1 MPTER
6 KITLPDD
13 LADPHVRALQA
24 GAFEHLLATGQ
35 PMPVAHLPVHDL
47 ATIAGLLKRGR
58 LTVTE
63 ETGAIDGV
71 LGLTIRPTRH
81 RLRMAEGIRYTWCAL
96 DAVAI
101 MAVLG
106 RSGTVST
113 RAELD
118 GEALRV
124 VFASGEVASAPHGAV
139 LLVPGE
145 PTGPVVA
152 TWCPMANLF
161 PGPDHAH
168 AFARHHALTGYTV
181 LELAEAIAEGA
192 PLWAAALGRS
202 ST

>member
-13 LADPHVRALQA
+13 LADPRVRALQA
-24 GAFEHLLATGQ
+24 DAFEHLLATGKA
-35 PMPVAHLPVHDL
+35 MPVDEQDL
-47 ATIAGLLKRGR
+47 ATVADLLNRGR
-58 LTVTE
+58 LTVE
-63 ETGAIDGV
+63 AGAIDGV
-71 LGLTIRPTRH
+71 LGLTIRATRH
-81 RLRMAEGIRYTWCAL
+81 RLQLPEGVRYTWCAL

-106 RSGTVST
+106 RSGTVTT
-113 RAELD
+113 RAAPDDEV
-118 GEALRV
+118 LRV
-124 VFASGEVASAPHGAV
+124 VFASGEVVSAPPGAV

-145 PTGPVVA
+145 PTGPVVE

-192 PLWAAALGRS
+192 PLWAAALNRQR
-202 ST
+202 